1 MSESFSNITEKIP
14 EPVSILA
21 LDFLM
26 SVTVPVKILF
36 RPTNSA
42 TN

>member
-1 MSESFSNITEKIP
+1 MSEFFSNITEKTP

-21 LDFLM
+21 LDF
-26 SVTVPVKILF
+26 VIPETVPVKILF